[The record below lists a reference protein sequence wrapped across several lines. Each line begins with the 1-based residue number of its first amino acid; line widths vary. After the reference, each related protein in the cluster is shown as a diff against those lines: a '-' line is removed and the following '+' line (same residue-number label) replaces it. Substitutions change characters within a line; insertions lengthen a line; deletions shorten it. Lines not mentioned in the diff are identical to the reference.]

1 MKLTTALV
9 TSTSK
14 KLDKVNVDSNAVKQ
28 EVSAQV
34 LKWLNDENAQVVFL
48 NWLTNNANVVKG
60 ETKLQADAR
69 RQSNKNFQNIVN
81 QTPFQRQYF
90 DIEKGKT
97 LTEELRIKKANQP
110 MVTKGL
116 ATQEQYDDKQYH
128 VFKRT
133 IDVTPATPQEV
144 LAKLKKSSGLSNKE
158 LAAICNTLA

>member
-1 MKLTTALV
+1 MKLTNALV

-14 KLDKVNVDSNAVKQ
+14 KLDKVNADSNAVKQ

-34 LKWLNDENAQVVFL
+34 LKWLNDEKAQVVFL
-48 NWLTNNANVVKG
+48 GWLTDNANVVKG

-90 DIEKGKT
+90 DIEKGKP

-128 VFKRT
+128 KFIRT

-158 LAAICNTLA
+158 LDAICNTLA